1 REQEIISTYQGSLS
15 IKMADAE
22 QEAGSLSG
30 GNQQK
35 IVISKWLATQP
46 KYLIMDEP
54 TRGIDVGAKAE
65 IYELMFR
72 LARQGMSIILI
83 SSDLPE
89 IINLSSRV
97 AVMHEGKITAVL
109 DSREEEL
116 TQVKIMNFATGRS
129 TQ

>member
-1 REQEIISTYQGSLS
+1 MVGP
-15 IKMADAE
+15 E

-46 KYLIMDEP
+46 RYLIMDEP

-72 LARQGMSIILI
+72 LAREGMSIILI

-97 AVMHEGKITAVL
+97 VVMHEGRVTGVL
-109 DSREEEL
+109 DAAEEEL
-116 TQVKIMNFATGRS
+116 TQVKIMNLATGR
-129 TQ
+129 TKQC